1 MSALTFV
8 TADAPFTDSGNTAW
22 VLAAAALVLFMTPG
36 LALFYGGMV
45 RTKSV
50 LNMMM
55 MSFITMGT
63 VGTVWILWGYSE
75 TFANDIGGGLIG
87 NPFEHFGLTGVLD
100 AIYGYVPA
108 DAAAGTAA
116 AGGIPGGAF
125 VAFQV
130 VFAIIAVALVS
141 GAIADRAKFVTWTVF
156 TVIWATLVYFPAA
169 HWVFAFS
176 GFAAE
181 TGGWIAN
188 KADGLF
194 LGGAGAYDF
203 AGGTAIHINAGVA
216 GLALAIL
223 LRKRVGWPRRPD
235 ASAQPD
241 ARHDRR
247 RHPVVRLVRLQ
258 RRLGAQRRHP
268 GLPASGSTPSARP
281 APPCSAGSSRRRSAT
296 ATPPRSARP
305 PVSSP
310 ASSPS
315 PRPAPPSRP
324 SGALVVGLVAG
335 VGCALAVGLKFRFG
349 FDDSLDVVGVHLVG
363 GLIGTLL
370 IGFLADAT
378 NSPTGTAG
386 LSMNDGLFLGGGL
399 GQLGAQALGA
409 FAVLI
414 FSFVVTFIIGWV
426 LHKTMGFTR
435 LRGGRGQRYRPR
447 WSTPRPR
454 TTSAPSRV
462 AAVAC
467 PPRASWPTNPTA
479 RRRRAVLQGRGI
491 RVKLITAIIKPH
503 QLDEV
508 KEALEAFGVA
518 GMTISEASGYG
529 RQRGHSEVYR
539 GAEYTVDFVPKVR
552 LEVLVDDVDSADVLE
567 VILKA
572 AQTGRIGDGKIW
584 SVPVEEVVRVR
595 TGERGVD
602 AL

>member
-8 TADAPFTDSGNTAW
+8 TADKPFTDSGNTAW

-63 VGTVWILWGYSE
+63 VGTAWILWGYSE
-75 TFANDIGGGLIG
+75 TFGNDVGGGLIG
-87 NPFEHFGLTGVLD
+87 NPFEHFGLKGVLG

-108 DAAAGTAA
+108 AAGTPA

-169 HWVFAFS
+169 HWVFAFN

-194 LGGAGAYDF
+194 LGGLGAYDF

-223 LRKRVGWPRRPD
+223 LRKRVGWPKEPMRPHNLTLVMIGAGILWFGWFGFNAGSALSAGTL
-235 ASAQPD
+235 ASG
-241 ARHDRR
+241 
-247 RHPVVRLVRLQ
+247 VWVNT
-258 RRLGAQRRHP
+258 LGATCTAMLGWLITEKIRDGHATSL
-268 GLPASGSTPSARP
+268 GAASGVVAGLVAITPA
-281 APPCSAGSSRRRSAT
+281 CAT
-296 ATPPRSARP
+296 
-305 PVSSP
+305 VSP
-310 ASSPS
+310 W
-315 PRPAPPSRP
+315 
-324 SGALVVGLVAG
+324 GALVVGLAAG

-386 LSMNDGLFLGGGL
+386 LTMNDGLFFGGGF
-399 GQLGAQALGA
+399 GQLWAQTLGA
-409 FAVLI
+409 VAVLI
-414 FSFVVTFIIGWV
+414 YSFVVTFAIGWV
-426 LHKTMGFTR
+426 LHKTMGFT
-435 LRGGRGQRYRPR
+435 
-447 WSTPRPR
+447 
-454 TTSAPSRV
+454 
-462 AAVAC
+462 
-467 PPRASWPTNPTA
+467 
-479 RRRRAVLQGRGI
+479 
-491 RVKLITAIIKPH
+491 
-503 QLDEV
+503 
-508 KEALEAFGVA
+508 
-518 GMTISEASGYG
+518 ISE
-529 RQRGHSEVYR
+529 E
-539 GAEYTVDFVPKVR
+539 
-552 LEVLVDDVDSADVLE
+552 
-567 VILKA
+567 
-572 AQTGRIGDGKIW
+572 
-584 SVPVEEVVRVR
+584 EEVSGIDLLEHAETAYDLGSFTGGSRSLPTSGIVAER
-595 TGERGVD
+595 TRQPVADEPSSKEG
-602 AL
+602 ASA